1 MKKIILFIIL
11 GFSAVGSVLA
21 QSGATSTAAAI
32 GSGSGTFYNI
42 AAKEDIKGSR
52 YLFNTWAKGYVTDK
66 SGNAVKN
73 DNYTFN
79 YDKISGALLL
89 SQDKQT
95 AIDVNKEQVKGFTVY
110 DKADQPINFEYVP
123 AIDVTHFA
131 QVLST
136 GSKYR
141 VYKLTKTTLVKADFK
156 SDGMTS
162 SGNKFD
168 EYVDEPAYY
177 IVDAKTG
184 TSQKIALKSKAIK
197 QAFAADADKVKAY
210 FDAHKDDDVNEG
222 FLAALGDSL
231 NQ

>member
-1 MKKIILFIIL
+1 MKRYLSLLFIMCFAAY
-11 GFSAVGSVLA
+11 GSAVA
-21 QSGATSTAAAI
+21 QSSTSSALNIA
-32 GSGSGTFYNI
+32 SGSGTFYNI
-42 AAKEDIKGSR
+42 ASKEDTKGSR

-123 AIDVTHFA
+123 AIDATHFA

-136 GSKYR
+136 GTKYKI
-141 VYKLTKTTLVKADFK
+141 YKLTKTTLVKADFK

-168 EYVDEPAYY
+168 EYVDVPGYY
-177 IVDAKTG
+177 VIDVKTNG
-184 TSQKIALKSKAIK
+184 IQKVALKSKSIK

-210 FDAHKDDDVNEG
+210 FDAHKDDDINEG

>member
-1 MKKIILFIIL
+1 MKTIILVIII
-11 GFSAVGSVLA
+11 GFTAAGSALA

-42 AAKEDIKGSR
+42 ASKEDTKGSR
-52 YLFNTWAKGYVTDK
+52 YLFNSWVKGYVTDK
-66 SGNAVKN
+66 AGNAVKN

-110 DKADQPINFEYVP
+110 DKADQPINFEYIP
-123 AIDVTHFA
+123 AIDATHFA

-136 GSKYR
+136 GTKYK

-156 SDGMTS
+156 SDGLTS

-168 EYVDEPAYY
+168 EYVDEPGYY
-177 IVDAKTG
+177 VIDVKTNG
-184 TSQKIALKSKAIK
+184 VQKVALKSKAIK
-197 QAFAADADKVKAY
+197 QAFAADADRVKAY

-222 FLAALGDSL
+222 FLGGLGDSL
-231 NQ
+231 NN